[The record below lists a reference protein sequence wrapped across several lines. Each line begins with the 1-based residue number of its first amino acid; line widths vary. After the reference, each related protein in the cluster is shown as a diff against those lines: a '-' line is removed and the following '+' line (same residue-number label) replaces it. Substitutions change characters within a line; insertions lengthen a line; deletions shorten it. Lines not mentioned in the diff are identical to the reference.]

1 MANTKRLTVTEFDF
15 DDIKSNLKTFMK
27 NQTEFTDYDFEGSG
41 LSALLD
47 VLAYNTHYL
56 GWNMNML
63 ANEMFLDTSI
73 LRSSVVSHAKT
84 LGYEPI
90 SARAA
95 KAVISVELTTSL
107 NTATMPDGYV
117 FTTSIVGTNYQF
129 VTVDSVTGYNIG
141 GKIIFQDVPI
151 YEGTRVKQSF
161 TVDTNNPNQRFLLE
175 DNRIDTSTLRVQV
188 QTSASDSTL
197 TTFTKTTD
205 ITQVTD
211 TSTSYWLQE
220 VDGGRFEIYFGDDV
234 VGQALVDGNIVILT
248 AMSTNKGDGNGA
260 SAFAAS
266 GTIGGE
272 TVTNVTTIN
281 NSSGGAEPESI
292 KSVKTNAVLDFA
304 SQGRCV
310 TTNDYKLYAKKLFAN
325 TQSVQVWGGENGSYD
340 TSLGVVGTPEY
351 GKVFISIKSTTG
363 NNLTSTEKQN
373 LITDLDRYKVA
384 SITPVIVDPDITKI
398 VLTLK
403 FKYNSSLTTKTS
415 TELESDI
422 LTNLKSFNTNTLIN
436 FGTPFRHS
444 EISGIID
451 NTNSAILNN
460 MTNINITT
468 NITPATL
475 GTGQFYNVYFNN
487 ALYNPHTGHNVEHG
501 GILSSTG
508 FKISGDTTN
517 VYYFDDDGSGNIRT
531 YRLEGTSRVV
541 KDSVAGTINYNT
553 GELKI
558 NSINITSVENVDGD
572 ESTVI
577 RISVIPDSR
586 DIIPV
591 RNQILEIDFINST
604 IVGEID
610 TIATGD
616 TGGSGSYVTNSGY
629 STNTAF

>member
-1 MANTKRLTVTEFDF
+1 MSNAKRLTVTEFDF

-27 NQTEFTDYDFEGSG
+27 NQSEFTDYDFEGSG

-84 LGYEPI
+84 LGYEPT

-95 KAVISVELTTSL
+95 KAIVSIELTSDL

-117 FTTSIVGTNYQF
+117 FTTSILGTNFQF

-151 YEGTRVKQSF
+151 YEGTRIKQSF
-161 TVDTNNPNQRFLLE
+161 TVDNNNPNQRFLLE
-175 DNRIDTSTLRVQV
+175 DNRVDTSTLRVQV
-188 QTSASDSTL
+188 QTSASDNTL
-197 TTFTKTTD
+197 TTYTKTTD

-211 TSTSYWLQE
+211 TSSSYWLQE

-234 VGQALVDGNIVILT
+234 VGKALSDGNIVILS
-248 AMSTNKGDGNGA
+248 AMSTNKSDGNGA
-260 SAFAAS
+260 SSFAAS
-266 GTIGGE
+266 GTIGGAS
-272 TVTNVTTIN
+272 VTNVTTIN
-281 NSSGGAEPESI
+281 NSSGGSEPESI
-292 KSVKTNAVLDFA
+292 KSVKANAVLDFA

-310 TTNDYKLYAKKLFAN
+310 TTNDYKLYAKKLFVN
-325 TQSVQVWGGENGSYD
+325 TQSVQVWGGESGSYD
-340 TSLGVVGTPEY
+340 TSLGVVSTPEY

-384 SITPVIVDPDITKI
+384 SITPVIVDPDITKL
-398 VLTLK
+398 VLTVK
-403 FKYNSSLTTKTS
+403 FKYNSSITTKTS

-422 LTNLKSFNTNTLIN
+422 LTNLKNYNTNTLIS

-444 EISGIID
+444 EVAGIID
-451 NTNSAILNN
+451 NTNTAILNN
-460 MTNINITT
+460 ITNINLTT

-475 GTGQFYNVYFNN
+475 GASQFYNIYFNN
-487 ALYNPHTGHNVEHG
+487 ALYNPHTGHNADHG

-508 FKISGDTTN
+508 FKVSGDTTN
-517 VYYFDDDGSGNIRT
+517 VYYFDDDGSGNLRT
-531 YRLEGTSRVV
+531 YRLEGTSRVI
-541 KDSVAGTINYNT
+541 KDSVAGTINYST
-553 GELKI
+553 GEIKI
-558 NSINITSVENVDGD
+558 NSINIISIESVDGAD
-572 ESTVI
+572 STVI
-577 RISVIPDSR
+577 RLSVIPDSR

-591 RNQILEIDFINST
+591 RNQILEIDFVNST
-604 IVGEID
+604 ILGEID

-616 TGGSGSYVTNSGY
+616 TGASGTYATSSGY
-629 STNTAF
+629 SSNSAY

>member
-1 MANTKRLTVTEFDF
+1 MSNAKRLTVTEFDF

-27 NQTEFTDYDFEGSG
+27 NQSEFTDYDFEGSG

-84 LGYEPI
+84 LGYEPT

-95 KAVISVELTTSL
+95 KATISIEITTTT

-117 FTTSIVGTNYQF
+117 FTTTIDGTNYQF

-141 GKIIFQDVPI
+141 GKIIFQDIPI
-151 YEGTRVKQSF
+151 YEGTRIKQSF
-161 TVDTNNPNQRFLLE
+161 TVDTNDPNQRFLLE

-197 TTFTKTTD
+197 TTYTKTTD
-205 ITQVTD
+205 ITQVSD

-234 VGQALVDGNIVILT
+234 VGKALVDGNIVILT
-248 AMSTNKGDGNGA
+248 AMSTNKSDGNGA
-260 SAFAAS
+260 SDFAAS

-281 NSSGGAEPESI
+281 AASGGAEPESI

-310 TTNDYKLYAKKLFAN
+310 TTNDYKLYAKKLFPN

-340 TSLGVVGTPEY
+340 TSLGVVSTPEY

-373 LITDLDRYKVA
+373 LIGDLERYKVA
-384 SITPVIVDPDITKI
+384 SITPVIVDPDITKVI
-398 VLTLK
+398 LTVK
-403 FKYNSSLTTKTS
+403 YKYNSSLTTKTS
-415 TELESDI
+415 TELTSDI
-422 LTNLKSFNTNTLIN
+422 LTNIRNYNNNDLVN
-436 FGTPFRHS
+436 FGSPFRHS
-444 EISGIID
+444 EVSGIID
-451 NTNSAILNN
+451 NTNPAILSNI
-460 MTNINITT
+460 TNINLTT
-468 NITPATL
+468 NIAPTTL
-475 GTGQFYNVYFNN
+475 GASQFYNIYFNN
-487 ALYNPHTGHNVEHG
+487 ALYNPHTGHNSDHG

-517 VYYFDDDGSGNIRT
+517 VYYFDDDGSGNLRT
-531 YRLEGTSRVV
+531 YRLEGTSRVI
-541 KDSVAGTINYNT
+541 KDSVAGTINYST
-553 GELKI
+553 GEIKI
-558 NSINITSVENVDGD
+558 NSINIISIEKVDGED
-572 ESTVI
+572 STVI
-577 RISVIPDSR
+577 RLSVIPDSR

-616 TGGSGSYVTNSGY
+616 TGSSGTYVTNSGY